1 MEKEKIGKY
10 IRKKRIEKGMTQQ
23 QLAEKIQVTEKAVS
37 RWETGRGVPDIS
49 LLEPLAEEL
58 HVSVTE
64 LLNGEERVHEEAVHD
79 TKAHMADIDITNV
92 IEYVQ
97 ENRKEKYNI
106 GFKIGIGC
114 LVVSLVLFLLYLRE
128 AYRFQGNYFGTM
140 IRMTVIS
147 GIFLL
152 GEMVLERCYLVKLE
166 ERRKR
171 KKAVLAVL
179 FIYYAVMLMNLTFLE
194 RTQTVTDYNI
204 VPFRTIGTVLLS
216 GNVYAIVIN
225 IFGNFF
231 IFMPLQFFL
240 IELFEIRKI
249 KQNFLVCFTITF
261 VIEIVQYIFKV
272 GMLDVDDILLCVAGM
287 MSFYYFYGKYRG
299 KNKKRGM

>member
-64 LLNGEERVHEEAVHD
+64 LLNGEEQVQEEAVHD

-97 ENRKEKYNI
+97 ENRKEKYNT

-114 LVVSLVLFLLYLRE
+114 LVVIVFRE
-128 AYRFQGNYFGTM
+128 T
-140 IRMTVIS
+140 I
-147 GIFLL
+147 L
-152 GEMVLERCYLVKLE
+152 G
-166 ERRKR
+166 
-171 KKAVLAVL
+171 
-179 FIYYAVMLMNLTFLE
+179 
-194 RTQTVTDYNI
+194 Q
-204 VPFRTIGTVLLS
+204 
-216 GNVYAIVIN
+216 
-225 IFGNFF
+225 
-231 IFMPLQFFL
+231 
-240 IELFEIRKI
+240 
-249 KQNFLVCFTITF
+249 
-261 VIEIVQYIFKV
+261 
-272 GMLDVDDILLCVAGM
+272 
-287 MSFYYFYGKYRG
+287 
-299 KNKKRGM
+299 

>member
-64 LLNGEERVHEEAVHD
+64 LLNGEERVQEEAVHD

-97 ENRKEKYNI
+97 ENRKEKYNT

-128 AYRFQGNYFGTM
+128 AYRFQGNYFCLEKWCWNAA
-140 IRMTVIS
+140 IWKSWRREES
-147 GIFLL
+147 GKRQYW
-152 GEMVLERCYLVKLE
+152 RCS
-166 ERRKR
+166 
-171 KKAVLAVL
+171 
-179 FIYYAVMLMNLTFLE
+179 
-194 RTQTVTDYNI
+194 
-204 VPFRTIGTVLLS
+204 LS
-216 GNVYAIVIN
+216 I
-225 IFGNFF
+225 
-231 IFMPLQFFL
+231 MQ
-240 IELFEIRKI
+240 
-249 KQNFLVCFTITF
+249 
-261 VIEIVQYIFKV
+261 
-272 GMLDVDDILLCVAGM
+272 LCL
-287 MSFYYFYGKYRG
+287 
-299 KNKKRGM
+299 